1 MKNMNI
7 NINLAFF
14 FGCVWWF
21 ISSAFILWGYSTI
34 APLWNL
40 PYFGYWDIFAMR
52 MALSCVMEVFWQRK

>member
-1 MKNMNI
+1 MKDIKI
-7 NINLAFF
+7 NINL
-14 FGCVWWF
+14 GTYIWWF

-52 MALSCVMEVFWQRK
+52 MALGCVMQVFWQRK

>member
-1 MKNMNI
+1 MKNIDI
-7 NINLAFF
+7 NINL
-14 FGCVWWF
+14 GTYIWWF

-52 MALSCVMEVFWQRK
+52 MALSCVMHVFWQRK

>member
-1 MKNMNI
+1 MKNI
-7 NINLAFF
+7 DITLNLA
-14 FGCVWWF
+14 GCIWWF

-52 MALSCVMEVFWQRK
+52 MALGCVMQAFWQRK